1 MANQKKKRKHFTFMI
16 VPHDAQ
22 GHPISFKLPAVWLYG
37 AVFALIFCV
46 LLAGSSVVYST
57 LISRRLVGYS
67 QALNQNEKQEA
78 TIVTFSQ
85 KTEEI
90 MGTINKLVSEENNL
104 RRMLGLKS
112 WRSQARLPFDQI
124 SSPEAKDK
132 ISNDL
137 QKMTLQL
144 VERKKSLDELKA
156 WVKQVQDRLA
166 QTPTSWPIYGRI
178 TSGYGYRTSPWR
190 GMHKGID
197 IQADYG
203 APARATASGLV
214 VETGWIRGYGK
225 TVVVQHE
232 NGLTT
237 LYGHC
242 SGYAVSVGQKVNKNQ
257 IICYVGMTGWTTG
270 PHLHYEVRKYEAA
283 QNPMA
288 YLDMNVV
295 TASRMWRE

>member
-1 MANQKKKRKHFTFMI
+1 MARPKKKKHFTFMI

-22 GHPISFKLPAVWLYG
+22 GQPISFKLPAVWLYG
-37 AVFALIFCV
+37 AAFALIFCV
-46 LLAGSSVVYST
+46 VLAGSSVVYST

-67 QALNQNEKQEA
+67 HALNQNEKQEA
-78 TIVTFSQ
+78 TIVSFSQ

-90 MGTINKLVSEENNL
+90 MGTINKLASEENNL
-104 RRMLGLKS
+104 RQMLGLKS
-112 WRSQARLPFDQI
+112 WRNQARLPFGPTTPEANKI
-124 SSPEAKDK
+124 SS
-132 ISNDL
+132 DL
-137 QKMTLQL
+137 QNMTLQL
-144 VERKKSLDELKA
+144 VERKKSLEELKA
-156 WVKQVQDRLA
+156 WVRKVQNRLA

-197 IQADYG
+197 IQANYG
-203 APARATASGLV
+203 APARATAGGHV
-214 VETGWIRGYGK
+214 TFTGWIRGYGK
-225 TVVVQHE
+225 AVIVQHE
-232 NGLTT
+232 NGLST

-257 IICYVGMTGWTTG
+257 IVCFVGMTGWTTG
-270 PHLHYEVRKYEAA
+270 PHLHYEVRKFETA